1 MKRINTRRLLQL
13 VSISLVAVFSIM
25 VFQRF
30 QISMVSGSS
39 MEPAVGDSELIL
51 IHKNRSPNRYDLIA
65 FEQED
70 KILIK
75 RVIGVPGDAFVRSGN
90 RLLITSTEIAPE
102 FSLTISLSNEVAS
115 VLPASGSLQEGEY
128 FVLGDALLVSRD
140 SRTFGFINDSQFQ
153 GVVTKLF

>member
-1 MKRINTRRLLQL
+1 
-13 VSISLVAVFSIM
+13 M